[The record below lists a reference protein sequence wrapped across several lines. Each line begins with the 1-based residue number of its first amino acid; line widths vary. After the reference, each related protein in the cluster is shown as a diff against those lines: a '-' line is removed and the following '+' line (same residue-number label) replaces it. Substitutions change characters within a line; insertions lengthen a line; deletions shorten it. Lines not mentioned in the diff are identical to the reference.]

1 MVKFVQEI
9 DESARESEYCDF
21 HVKRVLSGNVGDVE
35 KDAVALDEEK
45 IEIIVVGGVSTSSMT
60 RLITS

>member
-1 MVKFVQEI
+1 MT
-9 DESARESEYCDF
+9 SLREKSEYCDF
-21 HVKRVLSGNVGDVE
+21 HVKRVLIGYGAGVE

-45 IEIIVVGGVSTSSMT
+45 GEIIIVESISSTT